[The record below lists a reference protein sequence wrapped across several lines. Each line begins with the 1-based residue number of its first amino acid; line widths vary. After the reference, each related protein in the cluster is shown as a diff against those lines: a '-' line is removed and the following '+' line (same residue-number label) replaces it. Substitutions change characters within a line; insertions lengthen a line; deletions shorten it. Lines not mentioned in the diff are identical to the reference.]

1 MRKGHWIAF
10 GLGILAGVVF
20 APQVAKIPLVNKLP
34 TV

>member
-1 MRKGHWIAF
+1 MSKGHWIAF
-10 GLGILAGVVF
+10 GLGIVAGVVF